1 MSVDVR
7 LRNFQKKKKKK
18 KKNEKKKKTK
28 QKQNKSQQMSDD
40 QQLTPEQLEER
51 RLLRSMA
58 GANKA
63 KSPFAAK
70 PAVVVEALPTP
81 AAPAA
86 ATSATSPRA
95 AGGVAP
101 WKQRQLDAEAETRA
115 RLEAES
121 VAKQAQLKV
130 SVHGVDTAATM
141 LSPRADAESVQ
152 QERIL
157 VDYLHGKTGATDAVQ
172 HAADAERERL
182 ESIFKAKPTTNKKRF
197 EPIAKE
203 AQERLVLAQKE
214 REEAEAKADAEADAL
229 EARRN
234 QLVSE
239 RAIAATQTIRAA
251 ERHYDGPDNKTEFLN
266 DLERGLVAELTALRA
281 DPDSFRK
288 KLIARRMQYDGLV
301 VKLHD
306 PNGPTVSL
314 KTADGVAAVDAAI
327 KALEGVKSS
336 PLKHEKDLTRAMFTA
351 VRKAAGAKPNA
362 VADVASYGK
371 VSGSA
376 RQIMYRGPIIDALDI
391 VLALLV
397 DDGEPQR
404 TRRDAILA
412 DKFKHFGVAAAC
424 DETGKFNYCHIILI
438 SNFEGK

>member
-1 MSVDVR
+1 
-7 LRNFQKKKKKK
+7 
-18 KKNEKKKKTK
+18 
-28 QKQNKSQQMSDD
+28 MSDEA
-40 QQLTPEQLEER
+40 QLSAEQLEER

-63 KSPFAAK
+63 KSPFAPK
-70 PAVVVEALPTP
+70 PVVVMEPI
-81 AAPAA
+81 APAA
-86 ATSATSPRA
+86 AATTSPRA
-95 AGGVAP
+95 PGEVP
-101 WKQRQLDAEAETRA
+101 LWKQRQLEAEAETRA

-121 VAKQAQLKV
+121 AAKQSQLKV
-130 SVHGVDTAATM
+130 TVHGVDTAATM

-203 AQERLVLAQKE
+203 AQERINIAAKE
-214 REEAEAKADAEADAL
+214 REEAEAKLDAEADAL
-229 EARRN
+229 DKRRA

-239 RAIAATQTIRAA
+239 RAVAATQTVRAA
-251 ERHYDGPDNKTEFLN
+251 ERHYDGPDAKSEFLN
-266 DLERGLVAELTALRA
+266 DLERGIVAELAALRA
-281 DPDSFRK
+281 DPASFVK
-288 KLIARRMQYDGLV
+288 KLLQRRMLYDGHV

-314 KTADGVAAVDAAI
+314 KTSDGVAAVDAAI
-327 KALEGVKSS
+327 KALEAAKPA

-362 VADVASYGK
+362 VTDVANYGK

-376 RQIMYRGPIIDALDI
+376 RQIMYRGPIIDALDV
-391 VLALLV
+391 VLSLLI

-412 DKFKHFGVAAAC
+412 DKFKHFGIAAAC
-424 DETGKFNYCHIILI
+424 DETGKFNYCHILLI
-438 SNFEGK
+438 SNFEAK